1 MSKVKEE
8 GKMRIRF
15 SERTQKKV
23 PKVNIERVACN
34 LKRRTYQNRS
44 SLQQADIEDQPSSG
58 HHQIGKYI
66 PPYY

>member
-1 MSKVKEE
+1 
-8 GKMRIRF
+8 MRIRF

-34 LKRRTYQNRS
+34 LKGTYQHRS
-44 SLQQADIEDQPSSG
+44 SPQQAGIEDQPSSS

-66 PPYY
+66 YHPIIQFNYRP